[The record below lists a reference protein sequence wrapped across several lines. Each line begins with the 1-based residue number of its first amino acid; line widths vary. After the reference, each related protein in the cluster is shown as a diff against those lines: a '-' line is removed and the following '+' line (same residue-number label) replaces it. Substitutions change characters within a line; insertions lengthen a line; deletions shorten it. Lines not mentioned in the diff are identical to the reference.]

1 MPDTSFPLLCSWQ
14 LAGNGYPTPN
24 DVYTQL
30 IPIIVPVLICA
41 LLGYGWARSGLP
53 FEREFLTRII
63 MNIGAPC
70 LILNGIVNLEFS
82 PIDFLTILA
91 TSVTILVTCSLIG
104 AVLLRLAAQPLRSFL
119 PPVIF
124 GNTGNLGLPL
134 CLFAFGD
141 EGLGLAVAVY
151 LVYSLTQFVFG
162 PLVQGREAAWRTLA
176 TTPMI
181 YAAVIGVV
189 LLATNTAMP
198 RTLANTVGLLAG
210 LAIPLMLMALGY
222 SLANFRITRPGKA
235 AGLAVFRLLL
245 GFGVGLGVAQLFGLT
260 GTMRGVVIIESSM
273 PLAVFNFLLAAR
285 YDRHPEDIAGAI
297 LISTVLSFL
306 TMPALLLFV
315 L

>member
-1 MPDTSFPLLCSWQ
+1 M
-14 LAGNGYPTPN
+14 
-24 DVYTQL
+24 YTQL

-63 MNIGAPC
+63 MNIGSPC
-70 LILNGIVNLEFS
+70 LILNGIVNLEFAPS
-82 PIDFLTILA
+82 DFALMIGTAVTILA
-91 TSVTILVTCSLIG
+91 SCSLIG
-104 AVLLRLAAQPLRSFL
+104 AVVLKLAGQPLRSFL

-151 LVYSLTQFVFG
+151 LVYSVSQFIFG
-162 PLVQGREAAWRTLA
+162 PLVQGREPAWRTLA

-181 YAAVIGVV
+181 YTAVIGVV
-189 LLATNTAMP
+189 LLATDTAMP
-198 RTLANTVGLLAG
+198 TALANTVGLLGG
-210 LAIPLMLMALGY
+210 LAIPLMLLALGY
-222 SLANFRITRPGKA
+222 SLANFRVTRPGKA
-235 AGLAVFRLLL
+235 VGLAVSRLLL
-245 GFGVGLGVAQLFGLT
+245 GFSVGVLVTELFGLT
-260 GTMRGVVIIESSM
+260 GTMRGVIIIESSM

>member
-1 MPDTSFPLLCSWQ
+1 M
-14 LAGNGYPTPN
+14 
-24 DVYTQL
+24 YTQL

-82 PIDFLTILA
+82 PVEFATILV
-91 TSVTILVTCSLIG
+91 TSVTVLVTCSLIG
-104 AVLLRLAAQPLRSFL
+104 AAALRLVGLPLRSFL

-151 LVYSLTQFVFG
+151 LVYAVSQFVFG
-162 PLVQGREAAWRTLA
+162 PLVQGREPAWRTLA
-176 TTPMI
+176 TTPII
-181 YAAVIGVV
+181 YAAAIGVV
-189 LLATNTAMP
+189 LLATDTPMP
-198 RTLANTVGLLAG
+198 ETLANTVGLLGG
-210 LAIPLMLMALGY
+210 LAIPLMLLALGY
-222 SLANFRITRPGKA
+222 SLASFRVTRPGKA
-235 AGLAVFRLLL
+235 VGLALFRLLL
-245 GFGVGLGVAQLFGLT
+245 GFAVGVGVAELFGLT

-297 LISTVLSFL
+297 LISTLLSFL
-306 TMPALLLFV
+306 MMPALLLFV

>member
-1 MPDTSFPLLCSWQ
+1 
-14 LAGNGYPTPN
+14 
-24 DVYTQL
+24 
-30 IPIIVPVLICA
+30 

-63 MNIGAPC
+63 MNIGSPC
-70 LILNGIVNLEFS
+70 LILNGIVNLEFAPS
-82 PIDFLTILA
+82 DFALMIGTAVTILA
-91 TSVTILVTCSLIG
+91 SCSLIG
-104 AVLLRLAAQPLRSFL
+104 AVVLKLAGQPLRSFL

-151 LVYSLTQFVFG
+151 LVYSVSQFIFG
-162 PLVQGREAAWRTLA
+162 PLVQGREPAWRTLA

-181 YAAVIGVV
+181 YTAVIGVV
-189 LLATNTAMP
+189 LLATDTAMP
-198 RTLANTVGLLAG
+198 TALANTVGLLGG
-210 LAIPLMLMALGY
+210 LAIPLMLLALGY
-222 SLANFRITRPGKA
+222 SLANFRVTRPGKA
-235 AGLAVFRLLL
+235 VGLAVSRLLL
-245 GFGVGLGVAQLFGLT
+245 GFSVGVLVTELFGLT

>member
-1 MPDTSFPLLCSWQ
+1 
-14 LAGNGYPTPN
+14 
-24 DVYTQL
+24 VYTQL
-30 IPIIVPVLICA
+30 IPIITPVLICA

-63 MNIGAPC
+63 MNIGSPC
-70 LILNGIVNLEFS
+70 LILNGIANLEFA
-82 PIDFLTILA
+82 PTQFAVMLVTA
-91 TSVTILVTCSLIG
+91 VTILGCCSLI
-104 AVLLRLAAQPLRSFL
+104 AAIVLRIAGQPLRSFL

-151 LVYSLTQFVFG
+151 LVYSVSQFVFG
-162 PLVQGREAAWRTLA
+162 PLVQGREPAWRTLA

-189 LLATNTAMP
+189 LLATNTPMP
-198 RTLANTVGLLAG
+198 TTLANTVGLLGG
-210 LAIPLMLMALGY
+210 LAIPLMLLALGH
-222 SLANFRITRPGKA
+222 SLASFRIASPGKA
-235 AGLAVFRLLL
+235 VALAVFRLTL
-245 GFGVGLGVAQLFGLT
+245 GFLVGVGVAEVFGLT

-297 LISTVLSFL
+297 LISTLLSFL
-306 TMPALLLFV
+306 TLPALLLYV